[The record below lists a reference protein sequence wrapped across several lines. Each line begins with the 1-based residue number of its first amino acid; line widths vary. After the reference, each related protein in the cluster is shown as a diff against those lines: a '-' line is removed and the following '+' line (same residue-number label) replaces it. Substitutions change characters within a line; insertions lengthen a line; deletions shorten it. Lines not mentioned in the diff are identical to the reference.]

1 MIFSATE
8 NSIGYAL
15 GLGALLIIAAITLWV
30 LAGEAATGRLGPNR
44 FVGIRTRSI
53 MASDQTW
60 LVAHQAA
67 QRALQ
72 VAAIALAVTGALVAI
87 LGRNNDLLI
96 LILIVGIALML
107 GALAK
112 AVIFATQTAKTRDG
126 TT

>member
-72 VAAIALAVTGALVAI
+72 VAAIALGVTGALVAI
-87 LGRNNDLLI
+87 LGRDNDLLI

>member
-1 MIFSATE
+1 MVFGATE

-15 GLGALLIIAAITLWV
+15 GLGALLIFASITLWV
-30 LAGEAATGRLGPNR
+30 LAGQAATGRLGPNR

-72 VAAIALAVTGALVAI
+72 VAAITLGITGALVAI

-96 LILIVGIALML
+96 LILIVGMAIML

-112 AVIFATQTAKTRDG
+112 AVIFATQAANTPDG
-126 TT
+126 AT

>member
-72 VAAIALAVTGALVAI
+72 VAAIALGVTGALVAI